1 MTQERLSHA
10 AETEVPRIEYDITRR
25 LFLCGMAGA
34 AAVFLSRPLQAQIAE
49 PNKTIVTPDG
59 IIRTTLQNYESGT
72 GDEFKLVLTTYPP
85 GVGLP
90 LHHHPTVAHNYVLE
104 GVAETQYQG
113 ESLMRFAA
121 GQSYQDK
128 AFTKHLIF
136 RNGDQHAPLK
146 YLIAYTVKKGE
157 PFLIIP

>member
-1 MTQERLSHA
+1 MTRRRLSQA
-10 AETEVPRIEYDITRR
+10 AQTEVPRIEYDITRR
-25 LFLCGMAGA
+25 LFLGGMAGA
-34 AAVFLSRPLQAQIAE
+34 AAAFLTRPLQAQTAE
-49 PNKTIVTPDG
+49 PGNTIVTTDG
-59 IIRTTLQNYESGT
+59 IVRTTLQNYQSDT

-104 GVAETQYQG
+104 GVAESQYEG
-113 ESLMRFAA
+113 EPLLRFTA
-121 GQSYQDK
+121 GESYQDK

-136 RNGDQHAPLK
+136 RNADQHTPLK
-146 YLIAYTVKKGE
+146 CLIAYTVKKGE